1 MPTALKRINLI
12 LDESLIE
19 KLRRE
24 ARAQRV
30 SMSEMARKLLARD
43 LGLARDARSTLAR
56 IRDLRRRIGPMP
68 DSTSTIRKS
77 RDRGW

>member
-1 MPTALKRINLI
+1 MPTALKRINLM
-12 LDESLIE
+12 LDEPLIE

-43 LGLARDARSTLAR
+43 LGLARDARSTVER
-56 IRDLRRRIGPMP
+56 IRDLRRRIGRMP
-68 DSTSTIRKS
+68 ESTGIIRKS